1 MAAQPVTR
9 PVEDPP
15 ALSDRAMD
23 DLAYIRRAME
33 RAGSFTAVPG
43 WGGVAM
49 GGIGLVAAPVAA
61 GTSSP
66 TAWLTVWIGA
76 ALLALGVGSAAV
88 ARKARAAGTPAFAGP
103 ARRFLLSFTP
113 PMLAGAL
120 LTVVLVQAGVL
131 WALSGAWLLLYG
143 TGVVTGGAF
152 SVRAVPA
159 MGACFMALGAVAL
172 IVAPSGRDLFLA
184 LGFGGLHVIFGLVI
198 ARRHGG

>member
-1 MAAQPVTR
+1 
-9 PVEDPP
+9 
-15 ALSDRAMD
+15 MD

-43 WGGVAM
+43 WGGVAV
-49 GGIGLVAAPVAA
+49 GLIGLVAAFVAGRVA
-61 GTSSP
+61 TP
-66 TAWLTVWIGA
+66 AAWLAVWIGA
-76 ALLALGVGSAAV
+76 AFLASVVGSGAV
-88 ARKARAAGTPAFAGP
+88 VRKARDAGTPAFAGP

-120 LTVVLVQAGVL
+120 LTVVLVRAGAL
-131 WALSGAWLLLYG
+131 WAIPGAWLLLYG

-159 MGACFMALGAVAL
+159 MGACFMALGGIAL
-172 IVAPSGRDLFLA
+172 LVAPAGRDLFMA
-184 LGFGGLHVIFGLVI
+184 LGFGGLHVVFGLVI

>member
-1 MAAQPVTR
+1 MAAHPAAR
-9 PVEDPP
+9 PIVDPP

-43 WGGVAM
+43 WGGVAI
-49 GGIGLVAAPVAA
+49 GGIGVAAALAA
-61 GTSSP
+61 RAATS
-66 TAWLTVWIGA
+66 TTVWLTIWIGA
-76 ALLALGVGSAAV
+76 ALLALVTGSWAV

-120 LTVVLVQAGVL
+120 LTIVLVRAGAL
-131 WALSGAWLLLYG
+131 WAVPGAWLLLYG

-159 MGACFMALGAVAL
+159 MGACFMALGAAAL
-172 IVAPSGRDLFLA
+172 LAAPAGRDLFLA

>member
-1 MAAQPVTR
+1 MAAHPAAR
-9 PVEDPP
+9 PIVDPP

-43 WGGVAM
+43 WGGVAI
-49 GGIGLVAAPVAA
+49 GGIGVAAALAA
-61 GTSSP
+61 RAATS
-66 TAWLTVWIGA
+66 TTVWLTIWIGA
-76 ALLALGVGSAAV
+76 ALLALVTGSWAV

-120 LTVVLVQAGVL
+120 LTIVLVRAGTL
-131 WALSGAWLLLYG
+131 WAVPGAWLLLYG

-159 MGACFMALGAVAL
+159 MGACFMALGAAAL
-172 IVAPSGRDLFLA
+172 LAAPAGRDLFLA